1 MAGEPLLE
9 VSGVH
14 AGYGDLE
21 VLRGLSL
28 DVHAGEFVALVGP
41 NGAGKSTLLRTLTGL
56 LPVRAGVIRL
66 GGEPIAGRPPYE
78 IAARGLSM
86 IPEGR
91 RLFGPLSVRE
101 NLELGAFLPWA
112 RARQDETLRTIF
124 RLFPVLQDKQWAPA
138 RVLSGGEQQMLAL
151 ARGLMACPRLL
162 CLDDPFLGLDR
173 AVTDRFCQAVHT
185 ITADGLTILAAG
197 QHVRR
202 LLRLAHRAYLLDE
215 GRVVLA
221 GPGRELLGDQR
232 LRRTLLELAPEGPTR
247 DGGSAGAWYPPEP

>member
-1 MAGEPLLE
+1 MTPLLQ
-9 VSGVH
+9 VSELH

-28 DVHAGEFVALVGP
+28 EVSAGEFVALVGP
-41 NGAGKSTLLRTLTGL
+41 NGAGKSTLLLALSGL
-56 LPVRAGVIRL
+56 VPIQAGVIRL
-66 GGEPIAGRPPYE
+66 GGAVINGRPPYE
-78 IAARGLSM
+78 IAARGLVL

-101 NLELGAFLPWA
+101 NLELGAFLPQA

-124 RLFPVLQDKQWAPA
+124 KLFPMLEERQQAPA
-138 RVLSGGEQQMLAL
+138 QVLSGGEQQMLAL

-162 CLDDPFLGLDR
+162 CLDDPFLGLQR

-185 ITADGLTILAAG
+185 IMAGGLTILAAG

-202 LLRLAHRAYLLDE
+202 LLRLATRAYLLDE
-215 GRVVLA
+215 GRVVLE
-221 GPGRELLGDQR
+221 GGGRELLADDR
-232 LRRTLLELAPEGPTR
+232 LRRTLLELSPEGR
-247 DGGSAGAWYPPEP
+247 